1 MANGQAAL
9 LGPSKIV
16 LTETKM
22 SVQAITT
29 APAIRAQT
37 GSAGP
42 SLPLLIY
49 RINKAFLT
57 QIVVVPVNLINKHRK
72 ALGAHFLAALHE
84 TRRREA
90 ARAIDRYQHLI
101 EGDGYRD

>member
-1 MANGQAAL
+1 MANRQVAL
-9 LGPSKIV
+9 SGPSNQF

-22 SVQAITT
+22 SVQALTT
-29 APAIRAQT
+29 PTIRAQT

-42 SLPLLIY
+42 PLPLLIY

-57 QIVVVPVNLINKHRK
+57 QIIGLPVNLINTHRK
-72 ALGAHFLAALHE
+72 ALVEHFLAALHE

-90 ARAIDRYQHLI
+90 ARAIDRFQDLI
-101 EGDGYRD
+101 DGDGYRD